1 MNSYS
6 YSIVEENDQH
16 LLIDEF
22 LRKNEDLHKYF
33 NKIIEARE
41 QGIKSSIYEKVNDAI
56 KDISFEKILENSDNT
71 LIARVYYDMPDN
83 INRITKHCMSPNF
96 YHAIWISNKNFT
108 NFIQSLPISINEWGK
123 HAKEVL
129 EDPEVLKIF
138 IEMEEELELE
148 RNIAKL
154 QEIVD
159 NEEVVETIVDR
170 LNEILTKRINGK

>member
-16 LLIDEF
+16 LLIDDF

-41 QGIKSSIYEKVNDAI
+41 QGRKFYEKVNNAI
-56 KDISFEKILENSDNT
+56 KDISFEKILENSNNT

-83 INRITKHCMSPNF
+83 IDWITKYCMSINF
-96 YHAIWISNKNFT
+96 YYAIWTSNKNFT

-138 IEMEEELELE
+138 IKMEEELELE